1 MPRQSVVINYIPRVE
16 EKIGEL
22 FVDRVGNVI
31 LGDHL
36 RNMLYSDKEDERD
49 HVLNNFSTR
58 VDYHKITLF
67 KVMLD
72 DKSLFLGS
80 GLDDP
85 NIVQKLAD
93 RMIAGSSCSSAG
105 TGS

>member
-16 EKIGEL
+16 EKVGDL

-36 RNMLYSDKEDERD
+36 RNMLYSDKKDERD

-72 DKSLFLGS
+72 DESLLLGS
-80 GLDDP
+80 DDP

-93 RMIAGSSCSSAG
+93 RMIVGGSRSSAG